1 METLQTI
8 CIALI
13 QGITEFLP
21 ISSSAHVQFPS
32 LLLGWQDQGLH
43 FDVATHAGSL
53 VAVLAFYRQKLVSL
67 TVGTL
72 QSLRVRTL
80 NDESD
85 LVLKLVVATLPVVV
99 VGFLFRDIIASE
111 MRNLPTIVTTT
122 ILFGVLLGLA
132 DWRTG
137 HLKRRGHSFVESNPT
152 HLAAFAIGCAQ
163 ILALIP
169 GTSRSGITITA
180 ALLLGFSR
188 TQAAT
193 FSFLLAIPVIIAAF
207 SLTLFDLQQSTID
220 VDYVKF
226 GLGFGIAAISAYLCI
241 GAFLRVIEKVGMWP
255 FVVYRLMI
263 GVLLGFVVWL

>member
-1 METLQTI
+1 METLQTV

-53 VAVLAFYRQKLVSL
+53 VAVLAFYRQKLMSL
-67 TVGTL
+67 AIGTYR
-72 QSLRVRTL
+72 SLRVRSFNEET
-80 NDESD
+80 D

-99 VGFLFRDIIASE
+99 VGFLFRDFIATE
-111 MRNLPTIVTTT
+111 TRNLPTIVTTT

-137 HLKRRGHSFVESNPT
+137 HLKKQGHTFVETNPT
-152 HLAAFAIGCAQ
+152 YLAAVAIGFAQ
-163 ILALIP
+163 VLALIP

-180 ALLLGFSR
+180 ALLLGLGR

-207 SLTLFDLQQSTID
+207 SLTLFDLQQSTIEI
-220 VDYVKF
+220 DYVKF

-241 GAFLRVIEKVGMWP
+241 GAFLSVIEKVGMWP
-255 FVVYRLMI
+255 FVVYRLI
-263 GVLLGFVVWL
+263 VGVLLGMLVWL